1 MKRCAQCGNAVPDN
15 MMFCTRCG
23 APVPEDATVVA
34 SRGIPQPGASVPQPN
49 MPQPG
54 APRPNTPQANIPQ
67 PGIVRPNGSTQNGSI
82 PGIPALGSPIPSGQ
96 TPGTYAGSAG
106 AVPQAG
112 TPAPNN
118 GMPAGA
124 VPSVGAPV
132 QSNGNVVDNTQG
144 NTSNGDGNNGK
155 KPRKILPIIIA
166 IIVVIAL
173 VAGGVTGFIFWRN
186 AQQKAETK
194 STTTSATKSK
204 PKDKTKAKVKTK
216 EKTKSEPAKPAVTEV
231 TMTDFSC
238 DGNSA
243 RDWKWTGGA
252 MVSNVIHCWDGDS
265 SVDSDSSSKS
275 SSDSLDGSGEYAF
288 GVWTPALDESKEI
301 HVSMLESGE
310 KEYSEPQVAATYG
323 GNPAVFVF
331 YAVKTKAVDTT
342 PESVHLFAHEVDL
355 ETGELSDRID
365 LRTEEDNLIDY
376 EQGYEYSLLAESRNM
391 VAIKKTWHSD
401 EKYTA
406 NKDERSATINHTQV
420 MGVTHDSDTAKV
432 LQTFQDKIVLTTDS
446 GGYQYAKQ
454 VNASASGV
462 SLYDAYMVRDNSYHL
477 YSVEDNKEI
486 MSFPLNYCDTDYSSC
501 DLSRMRYLGKNMY
514 VTDDSYSGKFVIDST
529 TGKRQ
534 SLEDVLGLSK
544 DEDVKAVD
552 QFSDGTLYVQTDGN
566 GNESKRVFLLS
577 SDLKPTEVLDGPQW
591 GRLLLTDGSF
601 KGINYLTKTIYV
613 KTTDEQIIVDAQGKS
628 VGKYTQL
635 PLDDDSMVCDHAA
648 MEWMAWSPE
657 SSGDVIVTIGQAPG
671 DPAPDLSNSSSQSES
686 DSDSS
691 DSESDS
697 TDSSDSSSSS
707 SSSSDNKSD
716 SNK

>member
-23 APVPEDATVVA
+23 APVPADATVVA
-34 SRGIPQPGASVPQPN
+34 SRGIPQPGVPQP
-49 MPQPG
+49 QPSV
-54 APRPNTPQANIPQ
+54 PRPNAPQTNIPQ
-67 PGIVRPNGSTQNGSI
+67 PGISSPNGPM
-82 PGIPALGSPIPSGQ
+82 PGGQVPGSPV
-96 TPGTYAGSAG
+96 PGAYAGAAG
-106 AVPQAG
+106 AVPPAG
-112 TPAPNN
+112 IPTSNN
-118 GMPAGA
+118 GMPTGAG
-124 VPSVGAPV
+124 VPN
-132 QSNGNVVDNTQG
+132 NGNG
-144 NTSNGDGNNGK
+144 AGNNGK
-155 KPRKILPIIIA
+155 KPRKIVPIIIA
-166 IIVVIAL
+166 IIVVVAL
-173 VAGGVTGFIFWRN
+173 IAGGITGFIFWRN
-186 AQQKAETK
+186 AHQKAEAK
-194 STTTSATKSK
+194 PTTTSSTTKSK
-204 PKDKTKAKVKTK
+204 PKTKTKTTTK
-216 EKTKSEPAKPAVTEV
+216 DQQKTKSEPAKPAATEV

-243 RDWKWTGGA
+243 SDWKWTGGA

-323 GNPAVFVF
+323 DNPAVFVF
-331 YAVKTKAVDTT
+331 YAVKTKAVGTT

-355 ETGELSDRID
+355 DTGELSDRID

-534 SLEDVLGLSK
+534 SLKDVLGLSK
-544 DEDVKAVD
+544 DEDVRAVD

>member
-1 MKRCAQCGNAVPDN
+1 MSNGP
-15 MMFCTRCG
+15 M
-23 APVPEDATVVA
+23 
-34 SRGIPQPGASVPQPN
+34 PGGQ
-49 MPQPG
+49 MP
-54 APRPNTPQANIPQ
+54 
-67 PGIVRPNGSTQNGSI
+67 
-82 PGIPALGSPIPSGQ
+82 GSPVSGA
-96 TPGTYAGSAG
+96 YAGAAG
-106 AVPQAG
+106 AVPPAG
-112 TPAPNN
+112 ISTSNN
-118 GMPAGA
+118 GMPTGAG
-124 VPSVGAPV
+124 VPN
-132 QSNGNVVDNTQG
+132 NGNG
-144 NTSNGDGNNGK
+144 AGNNGK

-166 IIVVIAL
+166 IIVVVAL
-173 VAGGVTGFIFWRN
+173 IAGGITGFIFWRN
-186 AQQKAETK
+186 AHQKAEAK
-194 STTTSATKSK
+194 PTTTSSTTKSK
-204 PKDKTKAKVKTK
+204 PKTTTKDQQ
-216 EKTKSEPAKPAVTEV
+216 KTKSEPAKPAVTEV

-265 SVDSDSSSKS
+265 SVDSDSSSRS

-288 GVWTPALDESKEI
+288 GIWTPSLDESKEI

-323 GNPAVFVF
+323 DNPAVFVL
-331 YAVKTKAVDTT
+331 YVVKTKAVGTT

-406 NKDERSATINHTQV
+406 NKSEQSATINHTQV
-420 MGVTHDSDTAKV
+420 MGVTHDSDAAKV
-432 LQTFQDKIVLTTDS
+432 LQTFQDKIVITADS
-446 GGYQYAKQ
+446 DGYQYTKQ
-454 VNASASGV
+454 VEASASGV
-462 SLYDAYMVRDNSYHL
+462 SLYDAYLVKDNSYHL
-477 YSVEDNKEI
+477 YSVEDNKGI
-486 MSFPLNYCDTDYSSC
+486 TSFPLNYCNPNYSSC
-501 DLSRMRYLGKNMY
+501 DLSRMRYLGKNIY
-514 VTDDSYSGKFVIDST
+514 VTGNTYDYSYVIDST
-529 TGKRQ
+529 TGKQQ
-534 SLEDVLGLSK
+534 SLKDVLGLSK
-544 DEDVKAVD
+544 DEDVRAVD

-635 PLDDDSMVCDHAA
+635 PLNDDSMVCDHSV

-657 SSGDVIVTIGQAPG
+657 SSGDMIATIGQAPG

>member
-1 MKRCAQCGNAVPDN
+1 
-15 MMFCTRCG
+15 
-23 APVPEDATVVA
+23 
-34 SRGIPQPGASVPQPN
+34 
-49 MPQPG
+49 MP
-54 APRPNTPQANIPQ
+54 
-67 PGIVRPNGSTQNGSI
+67 
-82 PGIPALGSPIPSGQ
+82 GSPVSGA
-96 TPGTYAGSAG
+96 YAGAAG
-106 AVPQAG
+106 AVPPAG
-112 TPAPNN
+112 ISTSNN
-118 GMPAGA
+118 GMPTGAG
-124 VPSVGAPV
+124 VPN
-132 QSNGNVVDNTQG
+132 NGNG
-144 NTSNGDGNNGK
+144 AGNNGK

-166 IIVVIAL
+166 IIVVVAL
-173 VAGGVTGFIFWRN
+173 IAGGITGFIFWRN
-186 AQQKAETK
+186 AHQKAEAK
-194 STTTSATKSK
+194 PTTTSSTTKSK
-204 PKDKTKAKVKTK
+204 PKTTTKDQQ
-216 EKTKSEPAKPAVTEV
+216 KTKSEPAKPAVTEV

-265 SVDSDSSSKS
+265 SVDSDSSSRS

-288 GVWTPALDESKEI
+288 GIWTPSLDESKEL

-323 GNPAVFVF
+323 DNPAVFVL
-331 YAVKTKAVDTT
+331 YVVKTKAVGTT

-406 NKDERSATINHTQV
+406 NKSEQSATINHTQV
-420 MGVTHDSDTAKV
+420 MGVTHDSDAAKV
-432 LQTFQDKIVLTTDS
+432 LQTFQDKIVITADS
-446 GGYQYAKQ
+446 DGYQYTKQ
-454 VNASASGV
+454 VEASASGV
-462 SLYDAYMVRDNSYHL
+462 SLYDAYLVKDNSYHL

-486 MSFPLNYCDTDYSSC
+486 TSFPLNYCNPNYSSC
-501 DLSRMRYLGKNMY
+501 DLSRMRYLGKNIY
-514 VTDDSYSGKFVIDST
+514 VTGNTYDYSYVIDST
-529 TGKRQ
+529 TGKQQ
-534 SLEDVLGLSK
+534 SLKDVLGLSK
-544 DEDVKAVD
+544 DEDVRAVD

-635 PLDDDSMVCDHAA
+635 PLNDDSMVCDHSV

-657 SSGDVIVTIGQAPG
+657 SSGDMIATIGQAPG

>member
-1 MKRCAQCGNAVPDN
+1 
-15 MMFCTRCG
+15 
-23 APVPEDATVVA
+23 
-34 SRGIPQPGASVPQPN
+34 
-49 MPQPG
+49 
-54 APRPNTPQANIPQ
+54 
-67 PGIVRPNGSTQNGSI
+67 
-82 PGIPALGSPIPSGQ
+82 
-96 TPGTYAGSAG
+96 
-106 AVPQAG
+106 
-112 TPAPNN
+112 
-118 GMPAGA
+118 
-124 VPSVGAPV
+124 
-132 QSNGNVVDNTQG
+132 
-144 NTSNGDGNNGK
+144 
-155 KPRKILPIIIA
+155 
-166 IIVVIAL
+166 
-173 VAGGVTGFIFWRN
+173 
-186 AQQKAETK
+186 
-194 STTTSATKSK
+194 
-204 PKDKTKAKVKTK
+204 
-216 EKTKSEPAKPAVTEV
+216 
-231 TMTDFSC
+231 MTDFSC

-265 SVDSDSSSKS
+265 SVDSDSSSRS

-323 GNPAVFVF
+323 DNPAVFVF
-331 YAVKTKAVDTT
+331 YAVKTKAVGTT

-355 ETGELSDRID
+355 DTGELSDRID

-420 MGVTHDSDTAKV
+420 MGVTHDSDAAKV
-432 LQTFQDKIVLTTDS
+432 LQTFQDKIVITADS
-446 GGYQYAKQ
+446 DGYQYTKQ
-454 VNASASGV
+454 VEASASGV
-462 SLYDAYMVRDNSYHL
+462 SLYDAYLVKDNSYHL

-486 MSFPLNYCDTDYSSC
+486 TSFPLNYCNPNYSSC
-501 DLSRMRYLGKNMY
+501 DLSRMRYLGKNIY
-514 VTDDSYSGKFVIDST
+514 VTGNTYDYSYVIDST
-529 TGKRQ
+529 TGKQQ
-534 SLEDVLGLSK
+534 SLKDVLGLSK
-544 DEDVKAVD
+544 DEDVRAVD

-635 PLDDDSMVCDHAA
+635 PLDDDSMVCDHSV

-657 SSGDVIVTIGQAPG
+657 SSGDVIVTIGQVPG

>member
-23 APVPEDATVVA
+23 APVPADATVVA
-34 SRGIPQPGASVPQPN
+34 SRGIPQPGVPQP
-49 MPQPG
+49 QPSV
-54 APRPNTPQANIPQ
+54 PRPNAPQTNIPQ
-67 PGIVRPNGSTQNGSI
+67 PGISSPNGPM
-82 PGIPALGSPIPSGQ
+82 PGGQVPGSPV
-96 TPGTYAGSAG
+96 PGAYAGAAG
-106 AVPQAG
+106 AVP
-112 TPAPNN
+112 PAEIPTSNN
-118 GMPAGA
+118 GMPTGAG
-124 VPSVGAPV
+124 VPN
-132 QSNGNVVDNTQG
+132 NGNG
-144 NTSNGDGNNGK
+144 AGNNGK
-155 KPRKILPIIIA
+155 KPRKIVPIIIA
-166 IIVVIAL
+166 IIVVVAL
-173 VAGGVTGFIFWRN
+173 IAGGITGFIFWRN
-186 AQQKAETK
+186 AHQKAEAK
-194 STTTSATKSK
+194 PTTTSSTTKSK
-204 PKDKTKAKVKTK
+204 PKTKTKTTTK
-216 EKTKSEPAKPAVTEV
+216 DQQKTKSEPAKPAATEV

-243 RDWKWTGGA
+243 SDWKWTGGA

-323 GNPAVFVF
+323 DNPAVFVF
-331 YAVKTKAVDTT
+331 YAVKTKAVGTT

-355 ETGELSDRID
+355 DTGELSDRID

-529 TGKRQ
+529 TGKQQ
-534 SLEDVLGLSK
+534 SLKDVLGLSK
-544 DEDVKAVD
+544 DEDVRAVD

-577 SDLKPTEVLDGPQW
+577 SDLKSTEVLDGPQW

-635 PLDDDSMVCDHAA
+635 PLDDDSMVCDHSV

-697 TDSSDSSSSS
+697 SSSS

-716 SNK
+716 SKK

>member
-1 MKRCAQCGNAVPDN
+1 M
-15 MMFCTRCG
+15 
-23 APVPEDATVVA
+23 
-34 SRGIPQPGASVPQPN
+34 
-49 MPQPG
+49 
-54 APRPNTPQANIPQ
+54 
-67 PGIVRPNGSTQNGSI
+67 
-82 PGIPALGSPIPSGQ
+82 
-96 TPGTYAGSAG
+96 
-106 AVPQAG
+106 
-112 TPAPNN
+112 
-118 GMPAGA
+118 
-124 VPSVGAPV
+124 
-132 QSNGNVVDNTQG
+132 
-144 NTSNGDGNNGK
+144 
-155 KPRKILPIIIA
+155 
-166 IIVVIAL
+166 
-173 VAGGVTGFIFWRN
+173 
-186 AQQKAETK
+186 
-194 STTTSATKSK
+194 
-204 PKDKTKAKVKTK
+204 
-216 EKTKSEPAKPAVTEV
+216 
-231 TMTDFSC
+231 
-238 DGNSA
+238 
-243 RDWKWTGGA
+243 
-252 MVSNVIHCWDGDS
+252 
-265 SVDSDSSSKS
+265 
-275 SSDSLDGSGEYAF
+275 
-288 GVWTPALDESKEI
+288 
-301 HVSMLESGE
+301 
-310 KEYSEPQVAATYG
+310 
-323 GNPAVFVF
+323 F
-331 YAVKTKAVDTT
+331 YAVKTKAVGTT

-355 ETGELSDRID
+355 DTGELSDRID

-544 DEDVKAVD
+544 D
-552 QFSDGTLYVQTDGN
+552 
-566 GNESKRVFLLS
+566 
-577 SDLKPTEVLDGPQW
+577 
-591 GRLLLTDGSF
+591 
-601 KGINYLTKTIYV
+601 
-613 KTTDEQIIVDAQGKS
+613 
-628 VGKYTQL
+628 
-635 PLDDDSMVCDHAA
+635 DSMVCDHSV

>member
-1 MKRCAQCGNAVPDN
+1 

-23 APVPEDATVVA
+23 APVPADATVVA
-34 SRGIPQPGASVPQPN
+34 SRGIPQPGVPQP
-49 MPQPG
+49 QPSV
-54 APRPNTPQANIPQ
+54 PRPNAPQTNIPQ
-67 PGIVRPNGSTQNGSI
+67 PGISSPNGPM
-82 PGIPALGSPIPSGQ
+82 PGGQVPGSPV
-96 TPGTYAGSAG
+96 PGAYAGAAG
-106 AVPQAG
+106 AVP
-112 TPAPNN
+112 PAEIPTSNN
-118 GMPAGA
+118 GMPTGAG
-124 VPSVGAPV
+124 VPN
-132 QSNGNVVDNTQG
+132 NGNG
-144 NTSNGDGNNGK
+144 AGNNGK
-155 KPRKILPIIIA
+155 KPRKIVPIIIA
-166 IIVVIAL
+166 IIVVVAL
-173 VAGGVTGFIFWRN
+173 IAGGITGFIFWRN
-186 AQQKAETK
+186 AHQKAEAK
-194 STTTSATKSK
+194 PTTTSSTTKSK
-204 PKDKTKAKVKTK
+204 PKTKTKTTTK
-216 EKTKSEPAKPAVTEV
+216 DQQKTKSEPAKPAATEV

-243 RDWKWTGGA
+243 SDWKWTGGA

-323 GNPAVFVF
+323 DNPAVFVF
-331 YAVKTKAVDTT
+331 YAVKTKAVGTT

-355 ETGELSDRID
+355 DTGELSDRID

-529 TGKRQ
+529 TGKQQ
-534 SLEDVLGLSK
+534 SLKDVLGLSK
-544 DEDVKAVD
+544 DEDVRAVD

-566 GNESKRVFLLS
+566 GNENKRVFLLS
-577 SDLKPTEVLDGPQW
+577 SDLKSTEVLDGPQW

-635 PLDDDSMVCDHAA
+635 PLDDDSMVCDHSV

-697 TDSSDSSSSS
+697 SSSS

-716 SNK
+716 SKK

>member
-23 APVPEDATVVA
+23 APVPADATVVA
-34 SRGIPQPGASVPQPN
+34 SRGIPQPGVPQP
-49 MPQPG
+49 QPSV
-54 APRPNTPQANIPQ
+54 PRPNAPQTNIPQ
-67 PGIVRPNGSTQNGSI
+67 PGISSPNGPM
-82 PGIPALGSPIPSGQ
+82 PGGQVPGSPV
-96 TPGTYAGSAG
+96 PGAYAGAAG
-106 AVPQAG
+106 AVP
-112 TPAPNN
+112 PARIPTSNN
-118 GMPAGA
+118 GMPTGAG
-124 VPSVGAPV
+124 VPN
-132 QSNGNVVDNTQG
+132 NGNG
-144 NTSNGDGNNGK
+144 AGNNGK
-155 KPRKILPIIIA
+155 KPRKIVPIIIA
-166 IIVVIAL
+166 IIVVVAL
-173 VAGGVTGFIFWRN
+173 IAGGITGFIFWRN
-186 AQQKAETK
+186 AHQKAEAK
-194 STTTSATKSK
+194 PTTTSSTTKSK
-204 PKDKTKAKVKTK
+204 PKTKTKTTTK
-216 EKTKSEPAKPAVTEV
+216 DQQKTKSEPAKPAATEV

-243 RDWKWTGGA
+243 SDWKWTGGA

-265 SVDSDSSSKS
+265 SVDSDSSSRS

-323 GNPAVFVF
+323 DNPAVFVF
-331 YAVKTKAVDTT
+331 YAVKTKAVGTT

-355 ETGELSDRID
+355 DTGELSDRID

-544 DEDVKAVD
+544 DEDVKAID

-635 PLDDDSMVCDHAA
+635 PLGDDSTVCDHAA

-697 TDSSDSSSSS
+697 SSSS

-716 SNK
+716 SKK

>member
-1 MKRCAQCGNAVPDN
+1 MSNGP
-15 MMFCTRCG
+15 M
-23 APVPEDATVVA
+23 
-34 SRGIPQPGASVPQPN
+34 PGGQ
-49 MPQPG
+49 MP
-54 APRPNTPQANIPQ
+54 
-67 PGIVRPNGSTQNGSI
+67 
-82 PGIPALGSPIPSGQ
+82 GSPVSGA
-96 TPGTYAGSAG
+96 YAGAAG
-106 AVPQAG
+106 AVPPAG
-112 TPAPNN
+112 ISTSNN
-118 GMPAGA
+118 GMPTGAG
-124 VPSVGAPV
+124 VPN
-132 QSNGNVVDNTQG
+132 NGNG
-144 NTSNGDGNNGK
+144 AGNNGK

-166 IIVVIAL
+166 IIVVVAL
-173 VAGGVTGFIFWRN
+173 IAGGITGFIFWRN
-186 AQQKAETK
+186 AHQKAEAK
-194 STTTSATKSK
+194 PTTTSSTTKSK
-204 PKDKTKAKVKTK
+204 PKTTTKDQQ
-216 EKTKSEPAKPAVTEV
+216 KTKSEPAKPAVTEV

-265 SVDSDSSSKS
+265 SVDSDSSSRS

-288 GVWTPALDESKEI
+288 GIWTPSLDESKEL

-323 GNPAVFVF
+323 DNPAVFVL
-331 YAVKTKAVDTT
+331 YVVKTKAVGTT

-406 NKDERSATINHTQV
+406 NKSEQSATINHTQV
-420 MGVTHDSDTAKV
+420 MGVTHDSDAAKV
-432 LQTFQDKIVLTTDS
+432 LQTFQDKIVITADS
-446 GGYQYAKQ
+446 DGYQYTKQ
-454 VNASASGV
+454 VEASASGV
-462 SLYDAYMVRDNSYHL
+462 SLYDAYLVKDNSYHL

-486 MSFPLNYCDTDYSSC
+486 TSFPLNYCNPNYSSC
-501 DLSRMRYLGKNMY
+501 DLSRMRYLGKNIY
-514 VTDDSYSGKFVIDST
+514 VTGNTYDYSYVIDST
-529 TGKRQ
+529 TGKQQ
-534 SLEDVLGLSK
+534 SLKDVLGLSK
-544 DEDVKAVD
+544 DEDVRAVD

-635 PLDDDSMVCDHAA
+635 PLNDDSMVCDHSV

-657 SSGDVIVTIGQAPG
+657 SSGDMIATIGQAPG

>member
-1 MKRCAQCGNAVPDN
+1 MSNGP
-15 MMFCTRCG
+15 M
-23 APVPEDATVVA
+23 
-34 SRGIPQPGASVPQPN
+34 PGGQ
-49 MPQPG
+49 MP
-54 APRPNTPQANIPQ
+54 
-67 PGIVRPNGSTQNGSI
+67 
-82 PGIPALGSPIPSGQ
+82 GSPVSGA
-96 TPGTYAGSAG
+96 YAGAAG
-106 AVPQAG
+106 AVPPAG
-112 TPAPNN
+112 ISTSNN
-118 GMPAGA
+118 GMPTGAG
-124 VPSVGAPV
+124 VPN
-132 QSNGNVVDNTQG
+132 NGNG
-144 NTSNGDGNNGK
+144 AGNNGK

-166 IIVVIAL
+166 IIVVVAL
-173 VAGGVTGFIFWRN
+173 IAGGITGFIFWRN
-186 AQQKAETK
+186 AHQKAEAK
-194 STTTSATKSK
+194 PTTTSSTTKSK
-204 PKDKTKAKVKTK
+204 PKTTTKDQQ
-216 EKTKSEPAKPAVTEV
+216 KTKSEPAKPAVTEV

-265 SVDSDSSSKS
+265 SVDSDSSSRS
-275 SSDSLDGSGEYAF
+275 SSDSLDGSGEYTF
-288 GVWTPALDESKEI
+288 GIWTPSLDESKEI

-323 GNPAVFVF
+323 DNPAVFVL
-331 YAVKTKAVDTT
+331 YVVKTKAVGTT

-406 NKDERSATINHTQV
+406 NKSEQSATINHTQV
-420 MGVTHDSDTAKV
+420 MGVTHDSDAAKV
-432 LQTFQDKIVLTTDS
+432 LQTFQDKIVITADS
-446 GGYQYAKQ
+446 DGYQYTKQ
-454 VNASASGV
+454 VEASASGV
-462 SLYDAYMVRDNSYHL
+462 SLYDAYLVKDNSYHL

-486 MSFPLNYCDTDYSSC
+486 TSFPLNYCNPNYSSC
-501 DLSRMRYLGKNMY
+501 DLSRMRYLGKNIY
-514 VTDDSYSGKFVIDST
+514 VTGNTYDYSYVIDST
-529 TGKRQ
+529 TGKQQ
-534 SLEDVLGLSK
+534 SLKDVLGLSK
-544 DEDVKAVD
+544 DEDVRAVD

-635 PLDDDSMVCDHAA
+635 PLNDDSMVCDHSV

-657 SSGDVIVTIGQAPG
+657 SSGDMIATIGQAPG

>member
-1 MKRCAQCGNAVPDN
+1 MSNGP
-15 MMFCTRCG
+15 M
-23 APVPEDATVVA
+23 
-34 SRGIPQPGASVPQPN
+34 PGGQ
-49 MPQPG
+49 MP
-54 APRPNTPQANIPQ
+54 
-67 PGIVRPNGSTQNGSI
+67 
-82 PGIPALGSPIPSGQ
+82 GSPVSGA
-96 TPGTYAGSAG
+96 YAGAAG
-106 AVPQAG
+106 AVPPAG
-112 TPAPNN
+112 ISTSNN
-118 GMPAGA
+118 GMPTGAG
-124 VPSVGAPV
+124 VPN
-132 QSNGNVVDNTQG
+132 NGNG
-144 NTSNGDGNNGK
+144 AGNNGK

-166 IIVVIAL
+166 IIVVVAL
-173 VAGGVTGFIFWRN
+173 IAGGITGFIFWRN
-186 AQQKAETK
+186 AHQKAEAK
-194 STTTSATKSK
+194 PTTTSSTTKSK
-204 PKDKTKAKVKTK
+204 PKTTTKDQQ
-216 EKTKSEPAKPAVTEV
+216 KTKSEPAKPAVAEV

-265 SVDSDSSSKS
+265 SVDSDSSSRS

-288 GVWTPALDESKEI
+288 GIWTPSLDESKEI

-323 GNPAVFVF
+323 DNPAVFVL
-331 YAVKTKAVDTT
+331 YVVKTKAVGTT

-406 NKDERSATINHTQV
+406 NKSEQSATINHTQV
-420 MGVTHDSDTAKV
+420 MGVTHDSDAAKV
-432 LQTFQDKIVLTTDS
+432 LQTFQDKIVITADS
-446 GGYQYAKQ
+446 DGYQYTKQ
-454 VNASASGV
+454 VEASASGV
-462 SLYDAYMVRDNSYHL
+462 SLYDAYLVKDNSYHL

-486 MSFPLNYCDTDYSSC
+486 TSFPLNYCNPNYSSC
-501 DLSRMRYLGKNMY
+501 DLSRMRYLGKNIY
-514 VTDDSYSGKFVIDST
+514 VTGNTYDYSYVIDST
-529 TGKRQ
+529 TGKQQ
-534 SLEDVLGLSK
+534 SLKDVLGLSK
-544 DEDVKAVD
+544 DEDVRAVD

-635 PLDDDSMVCDHAA
+635 PLNDDSMVCDHSV

-657 SSGDVIVTIGQAPG
+657 SSGDMIATIGQAPG